1 MALEAVAISTSLSDR
16 SFNLLFGVY
25 NDKRITFKNRMRM
38 KRMIICSCLLWICSL
53 AGMAQKF
60 ALIDMEY
67 ILKNIPAY
75 EMTNEQLSQ
84 VSQKWQNE
92 VEALQ
97 QEAQNMYKNYQSDLV
112 FLSAEMKTKREEE
125 IVKKEQEA
133 QDLKRKYFGPDGE
146 LYKKRESLMKPIQD
160 EIYNAVKE
168 ISDDKGYQIVWDRAS
183 AMSIIFASPKID
195 ISNEVLAKM
204 GYSK

>member
-1 MALEAVAISTSLSDR
+1 MKK
-16 SFNLLFGVY
+16 LLFIAV
-25 NDKRITFKNRMRM
+25 MLV
-38 KRMIICSCLLWICSL
+38 SAL
-53 AGMAQKF
+53 GMSAQKF

-84 VSQKWQNE
+84 VSKKWQNE

-97 QEAQNMYKNYQSDLV
+97 QEAQNMYKTYQSDLV

-133 QDLKRKYFGPDGE
+133 QDLKRKYFGADGE

-160 EIYNAVKE
+160 EEMHELIE
-168 ISDDKGYQIVWDRAS
+168 SRGYQLVVDRAS
-183 AMSIIFASPKID
+183 AMSVIFASPKID
-195 ISNEVLAKM
+195 ISNEVLAKL

>member
-1 MALEAVAISTSLSDR
+1 MKK
-16 SFNLLFGVY
+16 LFL
-25 NDKRITFKNRMRM
+25 I
-38 KRMIICSCLLWICSL
+38 SCLLVVCAWM
-53 AGMAQKF
+53 ADAQKY

-84 VSQKWQNE
+84 VSKKWQNE
-92 VEALQ
+92 VDALQ
-97 QEAQNMYKNYQSDLV
+97 QEAQNMYKTYQSDLV

-133 QDLKRKYFGPDGE
+133 QDLKRKYFGADGE

-168 ISDDKGYQIVWDRAS
+168 ISEDKGYQLVIDRAS

-195 ISNEVLAKM
+195 ISNEVLVKF

>member
-1 MALEAVAISTSLSDR
+1 MKK
-16 SFNLLFGVY
+16 LFL
-25 NDKRITFKNRMRM
+25 I
-38 KRMIICSCLLWICSL
+38 SCLLVVCAWM
-53 AGMAQKF
+53 ADAQKY

-84 VSQKWQNE
+84 VSKKWQNE
-92 VEALQ
+92 VDALQ
-97 QEAQNMYKNYQSDLV
+97 QEAQNMYKTYQSDLV

-133 QDLKRKYFGPDGE
+133 QDLKRKYFGADGE

-168 ISDDKGYQIVWDRAS
+168 ISEDKGYRLVIDRAS

-195 ISNEVLAKM
+195 ISNEVLVKL

>member
-1 MALEAVAISTSLSDR
+1 
-16 SFNLLFGVY
+16 
-25 NDKRITFKNRMRM
+25 M
-38 KRMIICSCLLWICSL
+38 KRLFLISCLLIVSAWAAS
-53 AGMAQKF
+53 AQKF

-84 VSQKWQNE
+84 VSKKWQNE

-97 QEAQNMYKNYQSDLV
+97 QEAQNMYKTYQSDLV

-133 QDLKRKYFGPDGE
+133 QDLKRKYFGADGE

-168 ISDDKGYQIVWDRAS
+168 ISESRGYQLVVDRAS
-183 AMSIIFASPKID
+183 AMSVIFASPKID
-195 ISNEVLAKM
+195 ISNEVLAKL

>member
-1 MALEAVAISTSLSDR
+1 MKK
-16 SFNLLFGVY
+16 LFL
-25 NDKRITFKNRMRM
+25 I
-38 KRMIICSCLLWICSL
+38 SCLLVVCAWV
-53 AGMAQKF
+53 ANAQKY

-84 VSQKWQNE
+84 VSKKWQNE
-92 VEALQ
+92 VDALQ
-97 QEAQNMYKNYQSDLV
+97 QEAQNMYKTYQSDLV

-133 QDLKRKYFGPDGE
+133 QDLKRKYFGADGE

-168 ISDDKGYQIVWDRAS
+168 ISEDKGYQLVIDRAS

-195 ISNEVLAKM
+195 ISNEVLVKL